1 MNYNE
6 LKKQMSVLQQQ
17 INELLFANSH
27 QKHRGNPHHEM
38 VRKWFKNEVNLEQ
51 YGDVFIENG
60 FEDLESL
67 TTLNMEI
74 LNVMEIEKIGHKMKI
89 LKCVAKLKAKDNTQ
103 YHEGSTAYI

>member
-1 MNYNE
+1 
-6 LKKQMSVLQQQ
+6 MSVLRQQM
-17 INELLFANSH
+17 NKLSSANSH
-27 QKHRGNPHHEM
+27 QKQRGNPHHEM
-38 VRKWFKNEVNLEQ
+38 VRKWCKNEVNLEQ

-74 LNVMEIEKIGHKMKI
+74 LNMMQIEKIGHKMKI
-89 LKCVAKLKAKDNTQ
+89 LKCVTKLKAKDDTQ